1 MPDLFTEDGK
11 LTKLKFMAYKDLNF
25 KEKNTD
31 AGEYEV
37 MFNPANISVK
47 LQVDREESQG
57 AGSTSSEMKFKMIKP
72 QDYQFEFIID
82 GTGAVSQEVKQVP
95 EEAEK
100 FLKVV
105 YSYDGAEHKP
115 NYVMVLYGAVLL
127 KAVMKSVDINYNLF
141 KPNGTPLRAK
151 VTIVL
156 ISCIDQ
162 SLSEMINNKNS
173 PDLTHKRVLK
183 GKERLISISNKIYK
197 SNNYYVEVARANKIK
212 NFRNLAAG
220 TELYFPPIAKTNT
233 NA

>member
-1 MPDLFTEDGK
+1 MADLFTQDGK
-11 LTKLKFMAYKDLNF
+11 LTKLKFIAYKDAKF
-25 KEKNTD
+25 TQKNMD

-37 MFNPANISVK
+37 MFNPGGISVK

-82 GTGAVSQEVKQVP
+82 GTGAATREVKQVP

-105 YSYDGAEHKP
+105 YSYDGTEHKP

-127 KAVMKSVDINYNLF
+127 KAVMKSVDVNYTLF
-141 KPNGTPLRAK
+141 KPSGTPLRAK

-173 PDLTHKRVLK
+173 PDLTHKRVIK
-183 GKERLISISNKIYK
+183 GKERLISAANKIYK
-197 SNNYYVEVARANKIK
+197 ANNYYVEVARKNKIN
-212 NFRNLAAG
+212 NFRNVEPG
-220 TELYFPPIAKTNT
+220 TPLYFPPIAKKDK
-233 NA
+233 